1 MAARVPVIAIVG
13 RPNVGKSTLFN
24 RIVGEKKAVV
34 EDREGVTRDRNYAFV
49 VDYDFPFH
57 LVDTGGIEIDES
69 RELAGEV
76 KEQAVLAIEEADL
89 VLALFDGDAPV
100 HPDDEAV
107 VKLLRKHDKP
117 VIYIVN
123 KCDGKEQV
131 IKTAEYYCL
140 GLDELIDISALHGHG
155 VLSLMGEALSR
166 LPDSELLAASA
177 ESRRKH
183 EEELLSKVEELEPLD
198 IEEEEE
204 PEPSRPVKKKR
215 SFAFISEESE
225 RAEIEHSFAP
235 VFDPESNEDEGEYG
249 KANRL
254 RDHKFSVIDGGKSD
268 QVPDSSEEES
278 EAVELEN
285 IAVAIVGRPNVGKS
299 TFLNLLAGEERA
311 ITSPIS
317 GTTRDSLDLEMTR
330 DGQKFTFI
338 DTAGL
343 RRKSK
348 IFDEVE
354 RYATMR
360 ALSSISA
367 CDVAVLV
374 IDAEEGPTEQDA
386 TILGLAHDQ
395 GRGVVIAVN
404 KWDLLEKN
412 HKTVKEYTQKLRV
425 AFKFAQYAPI
435 VFMSALSGRRCPKV
449 VQAVKE
455 VAEAREQRVPTRR
468 LNRVVERAVA
478 TKSMPSYRGR
488 RLKLYYVTQVE
499 TCPPR
504 FVLFLNHPKGLH
516 FSYLRY
522 LKNAIRGEF
531 EYPGTDIKL
540 MTRKRSGTNG

>member
-1 MAARVPVIAIVG
+1 
-13 RPNVGKSTLFN
+13 
-24 RIVGEKKAVV
+24 VV

-49 VDYDFPFH
+49 TDYEFPFH
-57 LVDTGGIEIDES
+57 LVDTGGIEIDKS
-69 RELAGEV
+69 RELAEEV
-76 KEQAVLAIEEADL
+76 KEQAMLAIEEADL

-107 VKLLRKHDKP
+107 VELLRKQDKP

-123 KCDGKEQV
+123 KCDGREQIV
-131 IKTAEYYCL
+131 KTAEYYCL

-155 VLSLMGEALSR
+155 VLSLMGEALR
-166 LPDSELLAASA
+166 RMPDSELLIASA

-183 EEELLSKVEELEPLD
+183 QEEQLSRIEDLEPLD

-204 PEPSRPVKKKR
+204 IPVSTRPEKKKR
-215 SFAFISEESE
+215 SFAVVSEASE
-225 RAEIEHSFAP
+225 LEEQEHSFAP
-235 VFDPESNEDEGEYG
+235 VFDPDSSEDESLYHKEN
-249 KANRL
+249 KL
-254 RDHKFSVIDGGKSD
+254 RAPKFSVIDGGKQD
-268 QVPDSSEEES
+268 Q
-278 EAVELEN
+278 ELEN
-285 IAVAIVGRPNVGKS
+285 EEEEEKIELEEIAVAIVGRPNVGKS

-317 GTTRDSLDLEMTR
+317 GTTRDSLDMEVVR

-412 HKTVKEYTQKLRV
+412 HKTVKEYTQKIRV

-435 VFMSALSGRRCPKV
+435 VFMSAISGRRCPKV
-449 VQAVKE
+449 VEAVKQ
-455 VAEAREQRVPTRR
+455 VAEARERRVPTRR
-468 LNRVVERAVA
+468 LNRVVERAVS

-499 TCPPR
+499 TSPPR
-504 FVLFLNHPKGLH
+504 FVLFLNHPRGLH

-522 LKNAIRGEF
+522 LKNAIRSEF
-531 EYPGTDIKL
+531 EYPGTDIKI
-540 MTRKRSGTNG
+540 MTRKRGNAA